1 VTQQKRQF
9 KSGPKTRTFFDRK
22 VRQEGGSR
30 VLSLSKLI
38 PKDWTY
44 VRIRLIRQT
53 ADYIQLDVEKLLGG
67 ERDEQKNNNSKHGKS

>member
-1 VTQQKRQF
+1 MSQKRQF
-9 KSGPKTRTFFDRK
+9 KSGPKTRPFFDRK

-44 VRIRLIRQT
+44 VRIRLVSRSTDFISLE
-53 ADYIQLDVEKLLGG
+53 ILKLLGG
-67 ERDEQKNNNSKHGKS
+67 EKNEPSDTEHKA